1 MIIYQ
6 LGKQPCD
13 NLAYLFLFFPLVLM
27 NDLCI
32 FSLQHMHIGHQQ
44 HHFKEPEPLRWE
56 ISCGMNN
63 ALKEMNDNSELQPL
77 DTMILLYSTIGIH
90 LQANKWVSF
99 SILGYHNECQIKFFF
114 T

>member
-1 MIIYQ
+1 
-6 LGKQPCD
+6 
-13 NLAYLFLFFPLVLM
+13 M
-27 NDLCI
+27 NDLYI

-77 DTMILLYSTIGIH
+77 DTMILLYSTVGSCKQINGCLFQSWAIIMNAKSNFSSHNH
-90 LQANKWVSF
+90 LQ
-99 SILGYHNECQIKFFF
+99 SICSIPFPYYRHSAALYPHVV
-114 T
+114 